1 MMEKALIAIFI
12 IMGEITAVLI
22 VIDMAKILIKKC
34 VKDAMREF
42 MEEQLKAGGTN
53 GNSTTDN

>member
-42 MEEQLKAGGTN
+42 MEEQLKEGAV
-53 GNSTTDN
+53 DD

>member
-1 MMEKALIAIFI
+1 MMEKALIAIFV

-42 MEEQLKAGGTN
+42 MEEQLKEGGTN
-53 GNSTTDN
+53 GNSTTDT